1 MIVKFI
7 LDSINLGKQ
16 IETRELQ
23 SNVSEEDIK
32 ALFSV
37 IFGIP
42 YSPVT
47 CKYEIMKD
55 GD

>member
-16 IETRELQ
+16 IKTRELQ

-37 IFGIP
+37 IFGIQ

-47 CKYEIMKD
+47 CSYEIMKD

>member
-1 MIVKFI
+1 MIVKFT
-7 LDSINLGKQ
+7 LDSIHLGKQ
-16 IETRELQ
+16 IQTKELQ

-37 IFGIP
+37 IFGIQ

-47 CKYEIMKD
+47 CSYEIMKD

>member
-7 LDSINLGKQ
+7 LDSMHLGKQ

-23 SNVSEEDIK
+23 SNISEEDIK
-32 ALFSV
+32 ALFPIV
-37 IFGIP
+37 FGTQ

-47 CKYEIMKD
+47 CSYEIVKD

>member
-7 LDSINLGKQ
+7 LDSIHLGKQ

-32 ALFSV
+32 ALFPV
-37 IFGIP
+37 VFGVK
-42 YSPVT
+42 YNSVT
-47 CKYEIMKD
+47 CSYEIMKD

>member
-7 LDSINLGKQ
+7 LDSIHLGKQ
-16 IETRELQ
+16 IETREFQ
-23 SNVSEEDIK
+23 SNVSDEDIK
-32 ALFSV
+32 ALFPIV
-37 IFGIP
+37 FGIP

>member
-16 IETRELQ
+16 IQTKELQ

-32 ALFSV
+32 ELFPIV
-37 IFGIP
+37 FGIQ

-47 CKYEIMKD
+47 CSYEIMKD